1 MKTEAEEGD
10 GTIKKKRKK
19 QDVSHGG
26 EEKVA
31 GEARE
36 KKEKRAQTAGVYL
49 STHQHSRVDLP
60 LHHYVIMGH
69 TLLNGNTCTPTCYAC
84 VAWCVGGSVE
94 FSFTDAPG
102 QTDLHFKSIGS
113 GLL

>member
-10 GTIKKKRKK
+10 GTIKKKKEKK
-19 QDVSHGG
+19 KDVSHGG

-49 STHQHSRVDLP
+49 STHQHGRVDLP

-69 TLLNGNTCTPTCYAC
+69 T
-84 VAWCVGGSVE
+84 
-94 FSFTDAPG
+94 
-102 QTDLHFKSIGS
+102 FKW
-113 GLL
+113 